1 MKLSRQRLDERLAVH
16 GGSIQQWLVL
26 RIVSEEPHVSHR
38 ELAER
43 MYLGA
48 HAHPPP
54 RPAGDGPPP
63 RRRRDTGDRRVVR
76 FDITPAGAERL
87 VELEAVADAT
97 DAEVRSLLS
106 PRDAATLHRL
116 LSTLHDRL
124 LDAPKERPVPPE
136 ATPIITTE
144 KLNKTYPGDI
154 HAVIELDMEIRAGE
168 IYGLLGPNGAGK
180 STTIGM
186 LTTRVDADQRRDRC
200 RRCRHH
206 PPPGAGQAGDR
217 CRARRPTPSTGR

>member
-1 MKLSRQRLDERLAVH
+1 MDRLTRKLFLAMKLSRQRLDERLAIH

-43 MYLGA
+43 MYLSA
-48 HAHPPP
+48 PTLTHHLDRLEA
-54 RPAGDGPPP
+54 AGLLT
-63 RRRRDTGDRRVVR
+63 RRRDTGDRRVVR

-97 DAEVRSLLS
+97 DAEVRALLS

-124 LDAPKERPVPPE
+124 LEAPEG
-136 ATPIITTE
+136 AT
-144 KLNKTYPGDI
+144 
-154 HAVIELDMEIRAGE
+154 RA
-168 IYGLLGPNGAGK
+168 
-180 STTIGM
+180 S
-186 LTTRVDADQRRDRC
+186 
-200 RRCRHH
+200 
-206 PPPGAGQAGDR
+206 
-217 CRARRPTPSTGR
+217 